1 MKKLTNQEK
10 EKLLSRLYWDMD
22 IMPEDIIRLLD
33 EDFGGKQRVEKV
45 NLYCRLLR
53 SYDWYTLLKLVPP
66 EFYKEMLSEPV
77 LKCIYPKELRDKY
90 IYAGEILS
98 Q

>member
-1 MKKLTNQEK
+1 MEILSNQEK
-10 EKLLSRLYWDMD
+10 EKLLSRLCWDLD
-22 IMPEDIIRLLD
+22 IMPKDIIRLLD
-33 EDFGGKQRVEKV
+33 EDFGGNRRVEKV
-45 NLYCRLLR
+45 NLYCRLLK
-53 SYDWYTLLKLVPP
+53 SYDWDTLLKLVPP

-90 IYAGEILS
+90 AYAGEVLS